1 MRFIKGKFCNFV
13 ANKLAKIA
21 MIEKI
26 NSLKAEIEG
35 LQAANLADVEALR
48 IKYLSK
54 KGEVS
59 LLFNDFRNV
68 PAEQKKE
75 MGQLLNQLKNLA
87 TDKINALRDALES
100 ADTDCDGVD
109 LTRTSAPIKL
119 GTRHPLS
126 LVRNEII
133 SIFSR
138 LGFSIAD
145 GPEIED
151 DWHVFSSM
159 NFADDHPARDMQ
171 DTFFIQRN
179 PADVLLRTHTS
190 SVQSRVMVNSQP
202 PIRIICPGRVYRN
215 EAISARAHC
224 FFHQVEGLYV
234 DKNVSF
240 ADLRQVL
247 LYFAQ
252 EMFGPETQIRLRP
265 SYFPFTEPSAEMD
278 ISCNLCGGKGCSF
291 CKHTGWVE
299 ILGCGMV
306 DPNVLEACGI
316 DSKEYSGYA
325 LGMGVERIT
334 NLKYQV
340 KDLRMF
346 SENDT
351 RFLDEFK
358 SAR

>member
-145 GPEIED
+145 GPEIA
-151 DWHVFSSM
+151 S
-159 NFADDHPARDMQ
+159 
-171 DTFFIQRN
+171 
-179 PADVLLRTHTS
+179 LR
-190 SVQSRVMVNSQP
+190 
-202 PIRIICPGRVYRN
+202 
-215 EAISARAHC
+215 
-224 FFHQVEGLYV
+224 
-234 DKNVSF
+234 
-240 ADLRQVL
+240 
-247 LYFAQ
+247 
-252 EMFGPETQIRLRP
+252 
-265 SYFPFTEPSAEMD
+265 
-278 ISCNLCGGKGCSF
+278 
-291 CKHTGWVE
+291 
-299 ILGCGMV
+299 
-306 DPNVLEACGI
+306 
-316 DSKEYSGYA
+316 
-325 LGMGVERIT
+325 
-334 NLKYQV
+334 
-340 KDLRMF
+340 
-346 SENDT
+346 
-351 RFLDEFK
+351 
-358 SAR
+358 